1 LPTLLSCY
9 AKTRSTKEGTSL
21 GLSIEDHSI
30 VVGLIA
36 RELIARYPKRVREL
50 LFPKGTELVAAIH
63 DVGKINPHFQEK
75 IRRSLPYYTPNEEPM
90 LINANPQI
98 ERAHAEV
105 SQATLQGTSAPYI
118 AEIAGMHHGSA
129 PGSLILLPDD
139 KIIGGPNWQKIRIE
153 LVDKLKTKLEC
164 NWPQINS
171 LPQTLAIA
179 GLTTVSDWIGSG
191 RYFETLDSI
200 TKEDLDYLVKAAID
214 AAGFVKPKV
223 KKGLNFAD
231 IFPPYTPHD
240 VQSLLFNNVDSPGV
254 YILEASMGA
263 GKTEAALFAAYKLIA
278 SGLANGIYFALPTK
292 ITSERIYERMS
303 NYLHKILSED
313 DYHKLVLAHGTSWL
327 VDLDM
332 GEDARPGFPWFD
344 FRKRRLLAPFAVGTI
359 DQALLSVMNVRH
371 GFVRAFAL
379 AGKVVILDE
388 VHSYDFYT
396 GTIMD
401 RLIDSLVGL
410 GAIVILLSATLT
422 YSRKNTFFKKKNQPV
437 KNFES
442 EEYPL
447 VTKFS
452 NSKITTHSLH
462 QRQTDKTVLTKI
474 TSAEDSIVALAKE
487 KAVNGEY
494 ILWIENTVKEAQA
507 VFKTFASWGAS
518 LGIDVGLIHSRYTLS
533 HRNKNEAKWVHL
545 FGKEGRKQTNAQGK
559 ILIGTQVLEQSLDLD
574 ADLLVTRI
582 APIDMILQRTGRLWR
597 HNDSKRVP
605 GAQCQVIILTPEI
618 TSIEENPEWAFGPS
632 GLVYSPYILVRTFH
646 TLQGLTKLEIP
657 SDLRLLIEATYQER
671 IENNFLLNK
680 EKSKLIKTRQTL
692 SNFALQSISFVG
704 KSFSDE
710 APTRYSD
717 LPTSEVILLKSSS
730 DLSSG
735 RLDFIDDS
743 SIAIPKSFESDR
755 KRRRELASLIAQQTI
770 SVPTHLAPLPL
781 GYQELSPLKSVLFI
795 AESQEERVRVALLAP
810 SGRIEGFY
818 GREANKEY
826 RLEYSKLMGY
836 SATKKEDK

>member
-1 LPTLLSCY
+1 
-9 AKTRSTKEGTSL
+9 
-21 GLSIEDHSI
+21 
-30 VVGLIA
+30 
-36 RELIARYPKRVREL
+36 L

-75 IRRSLPYYTPNEEPM
+75 IRRNLPYYSPNEDPI

-105 SQATLQGTSAPYI
+105 SQTALQGISAPFI

-129 PGSLILLPDD
+129 PGSLILLPEDE
-139 KIIGGPNWQKIRIE
+139 IIGGPNWQKIRSE
-153 LVDKLKTKLEC
+153 LVDNLKTKLGC
-164 NWPQINS
+164 DWPSINS
-171 LPQTLAIA
+171 IPQALAIA

-191 RYFETLDSI
+191 KHFEALASMPKD
-200 TKEDLDYLVKAAID
+200 EMDYLIKAAVD
-214 AAGFVKPKV
+214 EAGFVKPKV
-223 KKGLNFAD
+223 KKGLTFTD

-240 VQSLLFNNVDSPGV
+240 VQSLLFNNVDGPGV

-278 SGLANGIYFALPTK
+278 SGIASGIYFALPTK

-303 NYLHKILSED
+303 SYLHKILAED
-313 DYHKLVLAHGTSWL
+313 DYHKLILAHGTSWL
-327 VDLDM
+327 VNLDM

-388 VHSYDFYT
+388 VHSYDSYT

-401 RLIDSLVGL
+401 RLIESLVKL

-422 YSRKNTFFKKKNQPV
+422 YSRKNTFFVKLNQSTPE
-437 KNFES
+437 FES
-442 EEYPL
+442 KKYPL
-447 VTKFS
+447 ITKLT
-452 NSKITTHSLH
+452 NSKITTHSLN
-462 QRQTDKTVLTKI
+462 QRQTQKTVLI
-474 TSAEDSIVALAKE
+474 RMTSAEDSIIALAKE
-487 KAVNGEY
+487 KAIAGEY

-518 LGIDVGLIHSRYTLS
+518 LDVDVGLIHSRYTLS
-533 HRNKNEAKWVHL
+533 HRNENEAKWVYS
-545 FGKEGRKQTNAQGK
+545 FGKEGRKETVTRGK

-582 APIDMILQRTGRLWR
+582 APMDMILQRTGRLWR
-597 HNDSKRVP
+597 HNDSGIKRVS
-605 GAQCQVIILTPEI
+605 GAKCQAIILAPEI
-618 TSIEENPEWAFGPS
+618 TNIEENPEWAFGPS
-632 GLVYSPYILVRTFH
+632 GLVYSPYVLARTYY
-646 TLQGLTKLEIP
+646 TLQNLAKLEIP
-657 SDLRLLIEATYQER
+657 SDLRPLIEATYQER

-692 SNFALQSISFVG
+692 SNFALQSISSVG

-717 LPTSEVILLKSSS
+717 LPTSEVLLLRSSS
-730 DLSSG
+730 DLPSG
-735 RLDFIDDS
+735 KLDFIDDS
-743 SIAIPKSFESDR
+743 SILIPRSFESD
-755 KRRRELASLIAQQTI
+755 KKKRRELASLIAQQTI

-795 AESQEERVRVALLAP
+795 SESQEERIRVALLAP
-810 SGRIEGFY
+810 SGRIKGFY
-818 GREANKEY
+818 GREANQEY
-826 RLEYSKLMGY
+826 RLEYSQLMGY
-836 SATKKEDK
+836 SSTKREDG